1 MATVPPPRR
10 AWIPARTLLVGLVAS
25 SFLLSAVPAVGGEA
39 EPAPF
44 PGTNPPPDTDADL
57 HPDPPARP
65 RDGRPRI
72 GLALSGGGALG
83 LAHVGVLQAL
93 DELRIPIDAIAGTS
107 MGAVVGAFAAL
118 GMPPDEMRTL
128 FESTDWA
135 ALFEDAPPRRQRA
148 YRRKEDLAP
157 ALVDVELGL
166 TRRGLRPPSGL
177 VSGQRYV
184 FAFDYPDLH
193 ATIPGGF
200 DALPTPFR
208 AVATDAS
215 THEMVILD
223 RGNLGRAVRAS
234 MAVPGLFA
242 PVEIDGRTLVDGG
255 LTRNL
260 PVDVARAMDVDLV
273 IAVWVGG
280 EEVRDDPVAPAP
292 LTRLLDRV
300 TNMVVVPN
308 TLVQA
313 PHADVLIHPDL
324 GALTP
329 ADFQEADAFATLGAI
344 AAREVLHG
352 ASNLPRLD
360 PDAWD
365 AWIQAHRRDLP
376 RTFSVDDVTVVN
388 DSRVGKRVID
398 DRLQLAPGD
407 TLSFRELETT
417 VDRLYGL
424 DLFDR
429 VLLELDDTGGRRVLE
444 VEIEGAHSPPHRF
457 RVGFRLEDDLEGN
470 PAGTARLRHLWI
482 EANRWGAEWRNDLA
496 AGTDRGIATEWLQPV
511 GRARRLF
518 AAVSGVAED
527 RGRAVHDDGDIAGRY
542 GAQRFEVGLDLG
554 LHPSRDVE
562 LRAGVA
568 RGRLGTESRIG
579 EIPID
584 TGDVELGEI
593 RASVAFDRLDE
604 LAVPSRGVRLVVAAE
619 VGRTSLGAD
628 ADHEHLRATLIGA
641 ATRGRVTGLVVAMGA
656 TDFGSDVPDLA
667 AARLGGPGSVS
678 GVRTGEIAGDVAA
691 AGRVGILVRTG
702 DRSPLGIGPSK
713 VGVWVDAGGAW
724 SGWSEA
730 SADDVIASVGI
741 GGFLDTPLV
750 PVALIAAVAEDR
762 EPVTYFLLGESLLPL
777 GFTDRR

>member
-1 MATVPPPRR
+1 MATIPRR
-10 AWIPARTLLVGLVAS
+10 RRARIVTALVPLLPILVA
-25 SFLLSAVPAVGGEA
+25 VGAIAGET

-44 PGTNPPPDTDADL
+44 PGTNPPPDEDEAPRADT
-57 HPDPPARP
+57 P
-65 RDGRPRI
+65 RSVHEGRPRI

-83 LAHVGVLQAL
+83 LAHVGVLQVL

-107 MGAVVGAFAAL
+107 MGAVVGALTAL
-118 GMPPDEMRTL
+118 GMPPDEMQAL
-128 FESTDWA
+128 FEETDWT

-148 YRRKEDLAP
+148 FRRKQDLTP

-166 TRRGLRPPSGL
+166 TRHGLRPPAGL
-177 VSGQRYV
+177 ISGQRYV

-200 DALPTPFR
+200 DALPIPFR
-208 AVATDAS
+208 AVATDAAS
-215 THEMVILD
+215 HEMVILD
-223 RGNLGRAVRAS
+223 EGNLGRAVRAS

-242 PVEIDGRTLVDGG
+242 PVRIDDRTLVDGG

-260 PVDVARAMDVDLV
+260 PVDVAREMDVDLV

-280 EEVRDDPVAPAP
+280 EDVRDDPVAPAP

-308 TLVQA
+308 SLVQA

-329 ADFQEADAFATLGAI
+329 ADFDEAGAFATLGAL

-352 ASNLPRLD
+352 ASGVPRLD
-360 PDAWD
+360 DEAWE
-365 AWIQAHRRDLP
+365 AWTREHRRALP
-376 RTFSVDDVTVVN
+376 RTFAVDSVTVVN

-398 DRLQLAPGD
+398 DRLRLAPGD

-429 VLLELDDTGGRRVLE
+429 VLLELDHTGGARVLE

-457 RVGFRLEDDLEGN
+457 RVGLRLEDDLEGN
-470 PAGTARLRHLWI
+470 PAGTARLRHLWL
-482 EANRWGAEWRNDLA
+482 EANRWGAEWRNDLE
-496 AGTDRGIATEWLQPV
+496 AGTDRGLTSEWLQPV

-518 AAVSGVAED
+518 VAASGVAED
-527 RGRAVHDDGDIAGRY
+527 RGRAIHDRGDIAGRY
-542 GAQRFEVGLDLG
+542 GAQRFEAGLDLG

-562 LRAGVA
+562 VRVGWAV
-568 RGRLGTESRIG
+568 GRLRTESRIG
-579 EIPID
+579 EVPPHLD
-584 TGDVELGEI
+584 DVDLGEI
-593 RASVAFDRLDE
+593 RAGVVVDRLDD
-604 LAVPSRGVRLVVAAE
+604 LAVPDHGVRLVLAGE
-619 VGRTSLGAD
+619 VGRTSLGAGV
-628 ADHEHLRATLIGA
+628 DHEHLRASLAGA
-641 ATRGRVTGLVVAMGA
+641 ATAGRVTGLVSALAA
-656 TDFGSDVPDLA
+656 TDFGSDVPGLL

-678 GVRTGEIAGDVAA
+678 GLRTGELADDVAA
-691 AGRVGILVRTG
+691 AGRVGILIRTG
-702 DRSPLGIGPSK
+702 ERSPLGIGPSK
-713 VGVWVDAGGAW
+713 VGLWVDGGGAW
-724 SGWSEA
+724 TGWSVA
-730 SADDVIASVGI
+730 AFDDVVFSVGI
-741 GGFLDTPLV
+741 GGFLDTPLL

-777 GFTDRR
+777 TFTDRR